1 MKMHNFFRIFQKLF
15 LKLAGITKGD
25 LTTVSVAHAV
35 RVGKY
40 ERVRSKYTDRT
51 VRVKLRRVAC
61 RVSSFR
67 LCLLL
72 VIHIMYC
79 SVYTT

>member
-25 LTTVSVAHAV
+25 LATVSVAHAV

-40 ERVRSKYTDRT
+40 EYEYVQSTRT
-51 VRVKLRRVAC
+51 GPCA
-61 RVSSFR
+61 
-67 LCLLL
+67 
-72 VIHIMYC
+72 
-79 SVYTT
+79 

>member
-25 LTTVSVAHAV
+25 LLTTVSVAHAV

-40 ERVRSKYTDRT
+40 EYEYVQSTRT
-51 VRVKLRRVAC
+51 GPCA
-61 RVSSFR
+61 
-67 LCLLL
+67 
-72 VIHIMYC
+72 
-79 SVYTT
+79 

>member
-40 ERVRSKYTDRT
+40 ERVRAKYTDRT

-67 LCLLL
+67 LCLL
-72 VIHIMYC
+72 HIMYC